1 MMELKALTKKV
12 YDGIA
17 ADMKEAMKAET
28 FLSRTAA
35 GHKNEVDLVR
45 LDVTHKW
52 LQAQYNNIKQQ
63 WKQVSDWKKRMVLN

>member
-1 MMELKALTKKV
+1 MQTLEQKAFMMELKTSTKKKV

-17 ADMKEAMKAET
+17 ADMKQAMKAEP

-45 LDVTHKW
+45 LDVTHK
-52 LQAQYNNIKQQ
+52 
-63 WKQVSDWKKRMVLN
+63 

>member
-1 MMELKALTKKV
+1 MINSGDPINNLMQTLEQKVFMMELKTSTKKV

-17 ADMKEAMKAET
+17 ADMKEAMKAEP

-45 LDVTHKW
+45 LDVTHK
-52 LQAQYNNIKQQ
+52 
-63 WKQVSDWKKRMVLN
+63 

>member
-1 MMELKALTKKV
+1 MENLNKKRV

-17 ADMKEAMKAET
+17 ADMKQAMKAEP

-45 LDVTHKW
+45 LDVTHK
-52 LQAQYNNIKQQ
+52 
-63 WKQVSDWKKRMVLN
+63 